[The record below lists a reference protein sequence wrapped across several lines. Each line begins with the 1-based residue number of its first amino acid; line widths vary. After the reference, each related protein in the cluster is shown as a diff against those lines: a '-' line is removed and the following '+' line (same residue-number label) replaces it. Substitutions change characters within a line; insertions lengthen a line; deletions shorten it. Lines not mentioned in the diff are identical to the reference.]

1 MNLRKIIT
9 VAGATGILLSGGFAA
24 SEEYLGKVAYGITV
38 DNNTVNVKVKKGTV
52 REILAAQNIELG
64 QYDRVEPSLDTK
76 VEAGQNIEIFRARD
90 ITVVDGGVESVRKT
104 TYKKVEDILKELNIA
119 LGENDKVTPELTEN
133 VAEVDTIKIT
143 RVEKT
148 TETKKEEVKFE
159 TVEEKDNTKYVDERV
174 VKTAGQNGEKEVTVE
189 TVKEDGKVVAEKTL
203 FEKTTKEA
211 TAEVV
216 VVGTKVRENTYSS
229 YNSYSGQSA
238 SYSSYSAAS
247 NSSSL
252 SYSGALPNGNTAN
265 SADAQYAAAQME
277 ARTGVS
283 ASTWK
288 AIIARESNG
297 QANARNA
304 SGASGL
310 FQTMPGWGSTKTV
323 NDQINSAV
331 KAYKNQGLRA
341 WGVR

>member
-9 VAGATGILLSGGFAA
+9 VAGATGILLSGGFAI
-24 SEEYLGKVAYGITV
+24 SEEYFGEVAYAITL
-38 DNNTVNVKVKKGTV
+38 DNNTINVKVKKGTV
-52 REILAAQNIELG
+52 REILKAQNIELG
-64 QYDRVEPSLDTK
+64 QFDRVEPGLDTK
-76 VEAGQNIEIFRARD
+76 VEAGSNIEIFRARD
-90 ITVVDGGVESVRKT
+90 ITIIDGGVKSVRKT
-104 TYKKVEDILKELNIA
+104 TYKKVEDILKELNIT
-119 LGENDKVTPELTEN
+119 LGENDKVTPTLAEN

-143 RVEKT
+143 RITKS

-159 TVEEKDNTKYVDERV
+159 TVEEKDDTKYVDERE

-189 TVKEDGKVVAEKTL
+189 TVKEDGKVVTEKTL
-203 FEKTTKEA
+203 FEKVTKEA
-211 TAEVV
+211 TKEVV
-216 VVGTKVRENTYSS
+216 VVGTKVRANGAYVSNNTQGSS
-229 YNSYSGQSA
+229 YASSA
-238 SYSSYSAAS
+238 S
-247 NSSSL
+247 L
-252 SYSGALPNGNTAN
+252 TYSGALPNGNTAN

-297 QANARNA
+297 QASARNA

-310 FQTMPGWGSTKTV
+310 FQTMPGWGSTSTV
-323 NDQINSAV
+323 NDQINAAV